1 MFKAER
7 LIKRSV
13 SAAEMD
19 SVRSRKKEL
28 NVKEKDVALLHRCQ
42 NIWTN
47 NFDEFRQQRARG
59 NRFYDGDQWA
69 DIITVN
75 GKSMTYREYLMQTG
89 NVVIQTNQIKNRV
102 DTIVGVMV
110 KERNEP
116 VCHAIDR
123 DEQPYGELVT
133 TGLQANCDKN
143 VMPEL
148 YIKWLKDVCN
158 GGLAISYESYDDY
171 SGPNRRLDSWTK
183 YVNPN
188 MFFCDGDAVDPR
200 FWDFSIIGRYFY
212 GSFEDICARFV
223 KKPSDYKILKDIY
236 SSQSS
241 LFREEESREFTDKF
255 EDDNL
260 IFMRSS
266 DPTRCYVCEVWTKET
281 RGMIRLHDTNS
292 GTEEIIDADDKEY
305 RKQVKAENERRKR
318 LAEMTP
324 QWGDADI
331 PYIIGDGY
339 GKDES
344 ERNGFFIDT
353 YWYCRFLAPD
363 GTILW
368 EGESPYADRSH
379 PFNLCIFSYIDGKIV
394 GYTHDAIDHN
404 MAMNRAFIT
413 NEWLVRTQAKGV
425 TVVPKAIVPKDVS
438 YEDFA
443 KSWTAI
449 DDLVFIDMKPGMEKL
464 MPQTFYGAAQNYNV
478 AQLIGTIQSLMDNGS
493 PVNGAL
499 QGNSP
504 SAGTSGTLYAQMTVN
519 SATPIAALM
528 EQFHDFVLSVLNKKM
543 KKSGV
548 NTSLEFQYF
557 ELEDIVPAALRIFAT
572 VGLTS
577 VTDFGGE
584 TATMT
589 VYNADN
595 PEEPGLTF
603 AIKYR
608 EVEQIVSKAGKVVTN
623 AMQALGSSI
632 TYMRRYLW
640 MMVLDVTEPDEI
652 DATLGTETEDGEDE
666 APAKKEPPKA
676 PATPEERKAAK
687 KELTAENKAD
697 PQLDELKKLCK
708 TLLAKDEKHEDFVQ
722 SIAVKTKSFTKIKP
736 EACKTLIDNIK
747 EILKEYEA

>member
-200 FWDFSIIGRYFY
+200 FWDFSLIGRFFY

-241 LFREEESREFTDKF
+241 LFREEESREFTEKF

-281 RGMIRLHDTNS
+281 RGM
-292 GTEEIIDADDKEY
+292 
-305 RKQVKAENERRKR
+305 
-318 LAEMTP
+318 
-324 QWGDADI
+324 
-331 PYIIGDGY
+331 
-339 GKDES
+339 
-344 ERNGFFIDT
+344 
-353 YWYCRFLAPD
+353 
-363 GTILW
+363 
-368 EGESPYADRSH
+368 
-379 PFNLCIFSYIDGKIV
+379 
-394 GYTHDAIDHN
+394 
-404 MAMNRAFIT
+404 
-413 NEWLVRTQAKGV
+413 
-425 TVVPKAIVPKDVS
+425 
-438 YEDFA
+438 
-443 KSWTAI
+443 
-449 DDLVFIDMKPGMEKL
+449 
-464 MPQTFYGAAQNYNV
+464 
-478 AQLIGTIQSLMDNGS
+478 
-493 PVNGAL
+493 
-499 QGNSP
+499 
-504 SAGTSGTLYAQMTVN
+504 
-519 SATPIAALM
+519 
-528 EQFHDFVLSVLNKKM
+528 
-543 KKSGV
+543 
-548 NTSLEFQYF
+548 TSL
-557 ELEDIVPAALRIFAT
+557 LPVPMR
-572 VGLTS
+572 
-577 VTDFGGE
+577 
-584 TATMT
+584 M
-589 VYNADN
+589 
-595 PEEPGLTF
+595 
-603 AIKYR
+603 R
-608 EVEQIVSKAGKVVTN
+608 GK
-623 AMQALGSSI
+623 SS
-632 TYMRRYLW
+632 
-640 MMVLDVTEPDEI
+640 
-652 DATLGTETEDGEDE
+652 
-666 APAKKEPPKA
+666 
-676 PATPEERKAAK
+676 
-687 KELTAENKAD
+687 N
-697 PQLDELKKLCK
+697 C
-708 TLLAKDEKHEDFVQ
+708 
-722 SIAVKTKSFTKIKP
+722 S
-736 EACKTLIDNIK
+736 
-747 EILKEYEA
+747 